1 MTIALA
7 IAGAAALIVIA
18 YARIRER
25 APESAT
31 SGLRAVREL
40 AAVVLVCVR
49 AVEGIVDVLARP
61 ALATTHPVA
70 RGWDDEPDYDEPD
83 YDNPDYDDPRRT
95 SGDRP
100 LHTGRTTQW
109 RSEEV
114 ATHRPGGHGAR

>member
-1 MTIALA
+1 MTIVLA

-61 ALATTHPVA
+61 ARLASTGPAA
-70 RGWDDEPDYDEPD
+70 RGWRDEPD
-83 YDNPDYDDPRRT
+83 YDNPEYDEPDYD
-95 SGDRP
+95 G
-100 LHTGRTTQW
+100 H
-109 RSEEV
+109 EEDQ
-114 ATHRPGGHGAR
+114 R

>member
-1 MTIALA
+1 MTIVLA

-61 ALATTHPVA
+61 ARLASTGPVA
-70 RGWDDEPDYDEPD
+70 RGWGDEPDYDDPEFD
-83 YDNPDYDDPRRT
+83 EPDYDDP
-95 SGDRP
+95 
-100 LHTGRTTQW
+100 
-109 RSEEV
+109 EEDE
-114 ATHRPGGHGAR
+114 R